1 MKWMSKPPQKLPPAT
16 NIVRI
21 FDYTS
26 WLLILIS
33 MLSVS
38 FSLVLASRLGLQY
51 GVGTKDMVTLLLS
64 PFQTLNAEPLPSWFN
79 KDKKGEIRN
88 GYRKHSFFTPG
99 FTGNYLLLM
108 WALLGS
114 LISMAFMCNIRAML
128 MKPVFQKPIDSTKDI
143 FSGEKTTFNNY
154 AGGFWPE
161 YLETSTNKWER
172 LAAET
177 GYAFKTIKEKEEAII
192 KNIYEEGSHVSL
204 ENPEYIAYQSQTVA
218 WFKDKQPPIFHI
230 SRDVIRYKTWKL
242 TDFI

>member
-1 MKWMSKPPQKLPPAT
+1 MSKPPQKLPPAT

-64 PFQTLNAEPLPSWFN
+64 PFQTLNAEPLPWWFN
-79 KDKKGEIRN
+79 KDKRGERN
-88 GYRKHSFFTPG
+88 GYGKHSLFTPG

-114 LISMAFMCNIRAML
+114 LISLVFKWNIRAML

-143 FSGEKTTFNNY
+143 FTGEKTTFNNY
-154 AGGFWPE
+154 A
-161 YLETSTNKWER
+161 
-172 LAAET
+172 
-177 GYAFKTIKEKEEAII
+177 
-192 KNIYEEGSHVSL
+192 
-204 ENPEYIAYQSQTVA
+204 
-218 WFKDKQPPIFHI
+218 
-230 SRDVIRYKTWKL
+230 
-242 TDFI
+242 